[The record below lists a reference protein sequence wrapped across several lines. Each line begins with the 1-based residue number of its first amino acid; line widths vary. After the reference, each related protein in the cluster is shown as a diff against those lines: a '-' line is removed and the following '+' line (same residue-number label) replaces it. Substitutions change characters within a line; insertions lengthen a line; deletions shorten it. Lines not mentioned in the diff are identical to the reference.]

1 MCLVLLIMHGVT
13 HAEHLLKVLK
23 LFSGN
28 KNYRI
33 GSQKN
38 VAIDFLSKVLE
49 STDSADLLLCK
60 KFYPRYLM

>member
-38 VAIDFLSKVLE
+38 VAIDFCLKYLNQR
-49 STDSADLLLCK
+49 TLQIFFSARN
-60 KFYPRYLM
+60 FIRVI